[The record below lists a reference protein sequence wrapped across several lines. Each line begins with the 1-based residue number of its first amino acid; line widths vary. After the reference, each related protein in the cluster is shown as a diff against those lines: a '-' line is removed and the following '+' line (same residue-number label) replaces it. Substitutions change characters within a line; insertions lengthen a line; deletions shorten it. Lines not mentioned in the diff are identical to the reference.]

1 MFNHKIT
8 LLTPKRH
15 CFAPFIMCQ
24 VLIITILKLH
34 EWHLP
39 SPHRAPP
46 VGKCDLWK
54 LKNRQR
60 LPYQNAL
67 FYVSKHPFRYK
78 HQNRLCTHTIG
89 KKYRVHAHSCW
100 HISAYEHLFEFFSLF
115 FMFNSRKH
123 RNFASSK
130 EKDKAAAKSRQR
142 KHNRQAKPPNTRRGK
157 PETRTASKIS

>member
-8 LLTPKRH
+8 LLSPKRH
-15 CFAPFIMCQ
+15 CFAPIYHVPGSNNYNSQASRVAFA
-24 VLIITILKLH
+24 
-34 EWHLP
+34 
-39 SPHRAPP
+39 PHRAPL

-54 LKNRQR
+54 LKNRQK

-89 KKYRVHAHSCW
+89 KKYRVYAHSCW
-100 HISAYEHLFEFFSLF
+100 YISTYEHLFEFFSLF